1 MCTLQPFKPYY
12 LLSAGRQWLGG
23 FMGGEPGKGIYSQG
37 KGGGV
42 YRDLSI
48 IQRALEGIIVERIC
62 FLFTFLLTII

>member
-1 MCTLQPFKPYY
+1 
-12 LLSAGRQWLGG
+12 LGDSW
-23 FMGGEPGKGIYSQG
+23 GGEPGKGIYSQG